1 MNTKMILSMLTNKTI
16 WRTFYGLH
24 QRFRQSPDYRLRYL
38 VRCSANVLAHDPIV
52 RHERHYLVNTFLPPL
67 DTPAFAQAAF
77 QVPGEGAAFYRA
89 HITGERCAPISTYV
103 AVTDQC
109 RYHCWHCSA
118 AGRMQS
124 GEVYSTAQL
133 IQALADLQ
141 RLGVGIIGLTGGE
154 PLLRDDLETVLRTVD
169 ERSVTYLFTSGY
181 SLTLK
186 RARALK
192 EAGLFGLAVSVDA
205 MTPETHDGL
214 RGYPG
219 AWEQAM
225 QAIRCSKEAGL
236 YTMVQTVGRADLIG
250 SGEIYELAHH
260 LQRMGVDELRITEPT
275 PAGRLAE
282 HSEELLTD
290 SQRHRLRQIHAQFN
304 RDRKHYPKTAV
315 FPYIEAPFQYGC
327 GAGVQHSYLDCAGNF
342 GPCDFLPETYGNI
355 FEEDITVIW
364 ERMHQAMLPPKRAC
378 LARCPHQAEALPD
391 YYRLMAGE
399 KCPAAKGAL

>member
-52 RHERHYLVNTFLPPL
+52 RHEGHYLVNTFLPPL
-67 DTPAFAQAAF
+67 DTPALRRRPF
-77 QVPGEGAAFYRA
+77 
-89 HITGERCAPISTYV
+89 RCREKGRHFTAPISLANAVRRSPTYV

-124 GEVYSTAQL
+124 GEAYSTAQL

-186 RARALK
+186 R
-192 EAGLFGLAVSVDA
+192 S
-205 MTPETHDGL
+205 
-214 RGYPG
+214 
-219 AWEQAM
+219 
-225 QAIRCSKEAGL
+225 
-236 YTMVQTVGRADLIG
+236 
-250 SGEIYELAHH
+250 
-260 LQRMGVDELRITEPT
+260 
-275 PAGRLAE
+275 
-282 HSEELLTD
+282 
-290 SQRHRLRQIHAQFN
+290 
-304 RDRKHYPKTAV
+304 
-315 FPYIEAPFQYGC
+315 
-327 GAGVQHSYLDCAGNF
+327 
-342 GPCDFLPETYGNI
+342 
-355 FEEDITVIW
+355 
-364 ERMHQAMLPPKRAC
+364 
-378 LARCPHQAEALPD
+378 
-391 YYRLMAGE
+391 
-399 KCPAAKGAL
+399 